1 VSETGRCPYCGSVP
15 GATGAHAAPEP
26 DGPARAGLEPLY
38 REMRRIR
45 EIAEA
50 NAADNA
56 RRIIEA
62 RAADDD
68 ARRIADLTRQVHELR
83 ATVARLRGPG
93 MAARPVPASV
103 RAARTDAGCRS
114 HSPADTTVPAHGPP
128 APGAGNRIQ

>member
-15 GATGAHAAPEP
+15 GPAGAHAASEP

-50 NAADNA
+50 HAADDDA
-56 RRIIEA
+56 RRILEA
-62 RAADDD
+62 HAADDD
-68 ARRIADLTRQVHELR
+68 ARRIAELTRQVHELR

-93 MAARPVPASV
+93 VAARPVTASV
-103 RAARTDAGCRS
+103 RGR
-114 HSPADTTVPAHGPP
+114 
-128 APGAGNRIQ
+128 PG